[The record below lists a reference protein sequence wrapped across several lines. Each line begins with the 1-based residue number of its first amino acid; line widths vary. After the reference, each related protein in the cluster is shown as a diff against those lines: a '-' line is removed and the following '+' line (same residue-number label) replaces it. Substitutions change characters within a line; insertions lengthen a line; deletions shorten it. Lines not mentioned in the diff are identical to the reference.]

1 MLLSV
6 RLRRRSPCEVTWGD
20 TGRRRRWSEEEKLK
34 IVLESF
40 RGPRQVA
47 ATARRY
53 GLCFALLVTLTVDG
67 PLDLEE
73 SIEPADHLGPTRSA

>member
-1 MLLSV
+1 MA
-6 RLRRRSPCEVTWGD
+6 
-20 TGRRRRWSEEEKLK
+20 EKLK

-53 GLCFALLVTLTVDG
+53 SQNPIYSRRSYSRARKCIQCYRSEADPRWGLLPRLR
-67 PLDLEE
+67 
-73 SIEPADHLGPTRSA
+73 INSAEVKGSVCV